1 MVIEFMKRKSIY
13 SDCINDVA
21 LEISISKIWR
31 NRIFELKKDEIL
43 HISFL
48 DEKYIPEY
56 IKDVIVKNKLT
67 FCVQVVDDCEVK
79 FDDELIVFK
88 FWSEEYPEITEYSG
102 NNPLV
107 R

>member
-21 LEISISKIWR
+21 IEISISPIWR
-31 NRIFELKKDEIL
+31 NRIFGLKKMRYCIY
-43 HISFL
+43 H

-67 FCVQVVDDCEVK
+67 FCVQVVDNCEVK
-79 FDDELIVFK
+79 FDEELIIFK
-88 FWSEEYPEITEYSG
+88 FWSKEYPEIIEYSG
-102 NNPLV
+102 NNSLV